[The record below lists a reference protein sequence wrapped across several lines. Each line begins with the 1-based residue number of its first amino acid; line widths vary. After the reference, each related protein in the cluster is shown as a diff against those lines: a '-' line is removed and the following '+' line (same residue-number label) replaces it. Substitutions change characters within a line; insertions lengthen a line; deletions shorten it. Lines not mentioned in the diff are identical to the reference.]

1 MMFAKFKNI
10 GQIKCIFVKIAK
22 NQSGRLFTMIG
33 DNSLKL
39 SGNDSF

>member
-1 MMFAKFKNI
+1 MFAKFENI
-10 GQIKCIFVKIAK
+10 GQIICIFIKIAK

-39 SGNDSF
+39 SGKDSF